1 MINEGLDVRRSAH
14 IPYPA
19 GSRTSSP
26 TRACPNADPG
36 GGVYCNMGPGDP
48 LNRLGIYRASRC
60 EDGNPPG
67 EKMRFSGIYSPERSA
82 RHSAVVYGRTVTSSI
97 VFDVFFPTTFTE

>member
-1 MINEGLDVRRSAH
+1 MPPMPILAGVSIAIWDPL
-14 IPYPA
+14 IPSTA
-19 GSRTSSP
+19 LAVHRTSH
-26 TRACPNADPG
+26 
-36 GGVYCNMGPGDP
+36 
-48 LNRLGIYRASRC
+48 C

>member
-1 MINEGLDVRRSAH
+1 MPPMPIL
-14 IPYPA
+14 A
-19 GSRTSSP
+19 GVSI
-26 TRACPNADPG
+26 AIW
-36 GGVYCNMGPGDP
+36 DP
-48 LNRLGIYRASRC
+48 LIPSTALAFTGPLIVKTATR
-60 EDGNPPG
+60 PG